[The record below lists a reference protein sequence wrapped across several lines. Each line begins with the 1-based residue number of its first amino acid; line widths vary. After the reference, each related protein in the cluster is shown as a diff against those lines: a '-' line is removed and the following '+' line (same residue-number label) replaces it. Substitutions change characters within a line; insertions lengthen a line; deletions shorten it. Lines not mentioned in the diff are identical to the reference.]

1 MIIKPDEAGECMSVG
16 GGWGGGGVVV
26 LGFSFSI
33 RSAVSAGLTERREKN
48 RETQLLSGL

>member
-16 GGWGGGGVVV
+16 GGWGGVVV